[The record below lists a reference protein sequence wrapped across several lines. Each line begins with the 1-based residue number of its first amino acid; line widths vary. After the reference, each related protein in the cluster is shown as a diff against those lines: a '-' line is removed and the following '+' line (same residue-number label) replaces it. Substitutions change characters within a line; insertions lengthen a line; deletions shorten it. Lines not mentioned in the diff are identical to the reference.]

1 MAKAVNNDPT
11 PSSRYERK
19 FLVSGLTA
27 DEVASLIRFHP
38 AVFSEIYHPRFVNSL
53 YLDSPD
59 LRNYFDNVDGIKNRV
74 KVRIRWYGDLFGQV
88 ERPVLEVKIKHHALG
103 RKATYP
109 LTSFS
114 VNHDF
119 SFEAIRQV
127 FQSSSLPETLKLD
140 LLGLEGVFVGRY
152 RRTYYQ
158 SACRHYRLTLDRD
171 LEFYRLGF
179 NNSFLHKSVDFV
191 HPVLELKYDQ
201 GQDKD
206 ADRIVSYFPFRLTRI
221 SKYVL
226 GVESLNLW

>member
-1 MAKAVNNDPT
+1 MEKAVNNSPT
-11 PSSRYERK
+11 PGQRYERK

-27 DEVASLIRFHP
+27 SEVESLIRFHP
-38 AVFSEIYHPRFVNSL
+38 AMFSQIYQPRFVNSL

-59 LRNYFDNVDGIKNRV
+59 LRNYFDNLAGIQNRV
-74 KVRIRWYGDLFGQV
+74 KVRIRWYGDLFGHV
-88 ERPVLEVKIKHHALG
+88 ERPLLEVKVKSNTLG
-103 RKATYP
+103 QKESYP

-127 FQSSSLPETLKLD
+127 FQSSFLPETLKVE

-152 RRTYYQ
+152 HRTYYQ

-179 NNSFLHKSVDFV
+179 NNSFLHKSADFV
-191 HPVLELKYDQ
+191 HTVLELKYDH
-201 GQDKD
+201 GKDTD
-206 ADRIVSYFPFRLTRI
+206 ADRIVSYFPFRLTKI